1 MFNNFLKPNTETT
14 ILAMLMYN
22 ETDDVFVPQFLPEIT
37 LTYLKNLSLNNVLEF
52 KLFDT
57 NFQQVKIADSSQLFV
72 NLALIE

>member
-1 MFNNFLKPNTETT
+1 
-14 ILAMLMYN
+14 MYN